1 MKKIKFAAFVF
12 IPNGLLY
19 WSHHYVINLNEQK
32 PYLLLKKVTNSV
44 NFNMYSIC
52 FKEENKNHVV
62 S

>member
-1 MKKIKFAAFVF
+1 MD
-12 IPNGLLY
+12 Y

-44 NFNMYSIC
+44 NFNIYSIY